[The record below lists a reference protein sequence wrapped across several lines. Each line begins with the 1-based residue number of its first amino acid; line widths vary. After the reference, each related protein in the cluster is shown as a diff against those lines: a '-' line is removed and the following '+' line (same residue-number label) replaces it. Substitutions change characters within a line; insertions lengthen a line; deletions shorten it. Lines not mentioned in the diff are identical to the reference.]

1 MGISR
6 VVLYKHGVGYF
17 ERVEEVDGNAEI
29 RLSFKASEMNDVLK
43 SLSLEDADGGTIQSV
58 SYDTSKPVEQLLA
71 EVALNIPSEGGAGAL
86 LATIRGADV
95 GLTVGSKKHAG
106 RVVGLEPTTKETESG
121 VVQSQRLTLLDEGG
135 TLLNFDL
142 AEVGGL
148 TFKDES
154 IRKDL
159 AYFFETLI
167 HSYKRDAKNLVVYAR
182 GSGKRRVN
190 LRYVVETPVWKTS
203 YRVLLSEDEKEKPFL
218 EGYALVDN
226 TQDEDWSDVRL
237 SLVAGLPIS
246 FVHDLYSPRFI
257 KRKEIHVQRESV
269 AGPVMT
275 EEALFEDEACGGGP
289 SMFAAA
295 MPLEMDYPAPEATM
309 MMRASAPPLAKDKA
323 RREAARQRT
332 AETVTQSVGDLF
344 EYSLKHPVTVNR
356 NQSALVPI
364 VAHEFEGR
372 RVVLYN
378 SAQRAENPFAAVEL
392 KNTTGLTLEGGPL
405 VVTEGE
411 TYAGEAMLDTLK
423 PNDRRI
429 VPYAVDLGVRVE
441 SEHGYQDEDAT
452 MIKVANGRLDIIS
465 ARLITR
471 VYSFKNKDKRTKLCW
486 LEHPINHDASLFQTL
501 EPEET
506 THSYYRFLVRLAP
519 EQSTELKVLERQDIT
534 QVVALRNLSRENLVL
549 YLSKSYLTRA
559 QEAQLRPLVDL
570 AESYQKLSHK
580 MAQTNQEIN
589 RIQNDQG
596 RLRENLK
603 SLGSSADENRLRS
616 RYVEKLEAQENDVET
631 LTERLRRLEEQRQE
645 REAELAA
652 AIGRIEF
659 ESLIGQEQE
668 PPAPESPTPVD
679 EPELP
684 FDEEADL
691 EEGEEVSS

>member
-17 ERVEEVDGNAEI
+17 ERIEEVEGNAEI

-106 RVVGLEPTTKETESG
+106 RVVGLEPIKKETEAG

-142 AEVGGL
+142 AEISAL

-154 IRKDL
+154 IKKDL

-246 FVHDLYSPRFI
+246 FIHDLYSPRFI
-257 KRKEIHVQRESV
+257 KRKEIEVQRESV

-275 EEALFEDEACGGGP
+275 EEAMFEDEAFGG
-289 SMFAAA
+289 SSAMFAAA
-295 MPLEMDYPAPEATM
+295 MPMPDLDYPAPEATRM
-309 MMRASAPPLAKDKA
+309 MMRAPAPLAKEKA

-364 VAHEFEGR
+364 VAHEFDGR

-441 SEHGYQDEDAT
+441 SEHGYKDEDAT
-452 MIKVANGRLDIIS
+452 MIKVASGRLDLIS

-471 VYSFKNKDKRTKLCW
+471 VYSFKNKDKRAKLCW
-486 LEHPINHDASLFQTL
+486 LEHPINHDASLFQTP

-519 EQSTELKVLERQDIT
+519 EQSTEFKVLERQDIT
-534 QVVALRNLSRENLVL
+534 QVVALRNLSRENLEF
-549 YLSKSYLTRA
+549 YLSKNYLTSA

-580 MAQTNQEIN
+580 MSQTSQEIN

-616 RYVEKLEAQENDVET
+616 RYVEKLESQENEVES
-631 LTERLRRLEEQRQE
+631 LTERLRRLDEQRQE
-645 REAELAA
+645 RESELAA
-652 AIGRIEF
+652 AISRIEF
-659 ESLIGQEQE
+659 EGLIGQKPEA
-668 PPAPESPTPVD
+668 PPPEAPAVE

-684 FDEEADL
+684 FDDEED
-691 EEGEEVSS
+691 EENEEEQS

>member
-17 ERVEEVDGNAEI
+17 ERVEEVEGNAEI
-29 RLSFKASEMNDVLK
+29 RLNFKASEMNDVLK

-71 EVALNIPSEGGAGAL
+71 EVALNIPPQGGAGAL

-95 GLTVGSKKHAG
+95 SLTVGSKKHAG
-106 RVVGLEPTTKETESG
+106 RVVGLEPLKKETESG

-142 AEVGGL
+142 AEVSAL

-154 IRKDL
+154 IKKDL

-203 YRVLLSEDEKEKPFL
+203 YRVLLSEDEKDKPFL

-246 FVHDLYSPRFI
+246 FIHDLYTPRFI
-257 KRKEIHVQRESV
+257 TRKEVEVQRESV

-275 EEALFEDEACGGGP
+275 EEAMFGAGGGGFSAFSAEAP
-289 SMFAAA
+289 MALA
-295 MPLEMDYPAPEATM
+295 EMDFGAPEETM
-309 MMRASAPPLAKDKA
+309 LMRAHLSPAKPKA
-323 RREAARQRT
+323 RREAARQRA

-344 EYSLKHPVTVNR
+344 EYSIKHPVTVNR

-364 VAHEFEGR
+364 VAHDFEGR

-378 SAQRAENPFAAVEL
+378 AVQRAENPFAAVEL

-429 VPYAVDLGVRVE
+429 VPYAVDLGVLVE
-441 SEHGYQDEDAT
+441 SEHGSKDEDAT
-452 MIKVANGRLDIIS
+452 MIKVAHGRMELIS
-465 ARLITR
+465 ARLTTR
-471 VYSFKNKDKRTKLCW
+471 VYTFKNKDKRLKLCW
-486 LEHPINHDASLFQTL
+486 LEHPINHDASLVDTPD
-501 EPEET
+501 PEET

-519 EQSTELKVLERQDIT
+519 EQNTEFRVTERVDLH
-534 QVVALRNLSRENLVL
+534 QVTNLRDLSRSALEF
-549 YLSKSYLTRA
+549 YLSKSYLTPA

-570 AESYQKLSHK
+570 AESYQKLSVK
-580 MAQTNQEIN
+580 MSQTNQEIV

-616 RYVEKLEAQENDVET
+616 RYVEKLESQENEVET
-631 LTERLRRLEEQRQE
+631 LTERLRRLDEQRQE
-645 REAELAA
+645 RESELAA
-652 AIGRIEF
+652 AIARIEF
-659 ESLIGQEQE
+659 ESLIGQKDE
-668 PPAPESPTPVD
+668 PPAVE

-684 FDEEADL
+684 FEEEEAD
-691 EEGEEVSS
+691 EEQEEEQA

>member
-17 ERVEEVDGNAEI
+17 ERVEEVEGNAEI

-106 RVVGLEPTTKETESG
+106 RVVGLEPLKKETEGG
-121 VVQSQRLTLLDEGG
+121 VVHTQRLTLLDESG

-154 IRKDL
+154 IKKDL

-246 FVHDLYSPRFI
+246 FIHDLYSPRFI
-257 KRKEIHVQRESV
+257 KRKEIEVQRESV

-275 EEALFEDEACGGGP
+275 EEAMFEGEAFGGG
-289 SMFAAA
+289 SAMFAAA
-295 MPLEMDYPAPEATM
+295 SMPMEMDYGQAPEATM
-309 MMRASAPPLAKDKA
+309 MMRAPAPLSKEKV

-332 AETVTQSVGDLF
+332 SETVTQSVGDLF

-441 SEHGYQDEDAT
+441 SEHGHKDEDAT
-452 MIKVANGRLDIIS
+452 MIKVANGRLELTSD
-465 ARLITR
+465 RLITR
-471 VYSFKNKDKRTKLCW
+471 VYTFKNKDKRAKLCW
-486 LEHPINHDASLFQTL
+486 LEHPINHDASLFQTP

-519 EQSTELKVLERQDIT
+519 EQNTEFKVLERQDIA
-534 QVVALRNLSRENLVL
+534 QVVALRNLSRENLEF
-549 YLSKSYLTRA
+549 YLAKNYLTAA

-580 MAQTNQEIN
+580 MAQTSQEIT

-631 LTERLRRLEEQRQE
+631 LTERYRRLEEQRQE

-659 ESLIGQEQE
+659 ESVIGQEQE
-668 PPAPESPTPVD
+668 PPAPESPPPVD

-684 FDEEADL
+684 FDDEVDEQQEE
-691 EEGEEVSS
+691 E